1 MRQYESVKLKNE
13 VNALREKGIDVNTL
27 GVLILPNR
35 FVGAMD
41 CYVSESE
48 KRRRLRRRNRK

>member
-27 GVLILPNR
+27 GVLILQ

-41 CYVSESE
+41 CHVSESE